1 MGHATLTVT
10 ATGNRLEA
18 AGELQEDGQ
27 GASSRQARRMMPQI
41 PAEA

>member
-18 AGELQEDGQ
+18 AGSYRRTDRALLQGRQ
-27 GASSRQARRMMPQI
+27 GG
-41 PAEA
+41 